1 MLKWGNCLVVS
12 PFFRT
17 FAPRKENINNL
28 KTFRIMEPVFI
39 LSIHYASKDMD
50 DSGIDAYP
58 FSTLEKAKDAMK
70 KDVEQWKRDMG
81 NTLLHWT
88 FVEDEEEVD
97 CYEDGYYDENHFHW
111 VINKKEIDGKVKPWF
126 IDNQQE
132 DD

>member
-1 MLKWGNCLVVS
+1 
-12 PFFRT
+12 
-17 FAPRKENINNL
+17 
-28 KTFRIMEPVFI
+28 
-39 LSIHYASKDMD
+39 MD

-97 CYEDGYYDENHFHW
+97 EYSEEYEEPYMGDIISEFDEYIQKHPDATNEEVYEALSGIRESVTRRHHEHGDDG
-111 VINKKEIDGKVKPWF
+111 
-126 IDNQQE
+126 QE
-132 DD
+132 D

>member
-1 MLKWGNCLVVS
+1 
-12 PFFRT
+12 
-17 FAPRKENINNL
+17 
-28 KTFRIMEPVFI
+28 METVFI
-39 LSIHYASKDMD
+39 LSIHYANKDMD

-97 CYEDGYYDENHFHW
+97 CYEDGYYDENHFHC